1 MRAGEAGADYV
12 AFGPFAAGDE
22 AILTWWSGL
31 MELPCVAEGEGINA
45 ETCAPL
51 VRAGADFLA
60 VDNAVWHHPGG
71 PAEGVRAMVAAIAA
85 AGRNHAG

>member
-51 VRAGADFLA
+51 VRAGADSGRGQCGLA
-60 VDNAVWHHPGG
+60 SSRRTRGG
-71 PAEGVRAMVAAIAA
+71 RGAMLAAIAA